1 MIRAGRGG
9 LSLRTFDDAREVV
22 KREVRANALD
32 ESRRETSTRVG
43 RRVAQQVQRMIR
55 VRRDARRS

>member
-1 MIRAGRGG
+1 MMRA
-9 LSLRTFDDAREVV
+9 EVV

-43 RRVAQQVQRMIR
+43 RRVAQQVQRVIR
-55 VRRDARRS
+55 VRRCARRS